1 MKYVFV
7 RAGGDRHVM
16 LNVTGLLKKVNMA
29 AGDAA
34 KLAVKDNFTLLGG
47 RHYYGRAAKSTE
59 VTKATE
65 DGVTVEVYWRGIA
78 LHYFGGTV
86 RPTGEISDVTGKSTK
101 SLLIPGPRSPQRL
114 REKSLAELGY
124 PPDRVHVIKSKN
136 GKAYLVADA
145 KPRVKLGKGEKAK
158 KLKGKDKYIYLG
170 ALRKT
175 ATIKAN
181 PAVLPSD
188 ATWTASLGEAVE
200 NALLAHEFIQ

>member
-16 LNVTGLLKKVNMA
+16 LNVTGLIKEVNRA
-29 AGDAA
+29 AGTAA
-34 KLAVKDNFTLLGG
+34 LLAVKENFISLGG
-47 RHYYGRAAKSTE
+47 KRYYGRAARTTQVTE
-59 VTKATE
+59 ATE
-65 DGVTVEVYWRGIA
+65 DGVTVEVMQRGIA

-86 RPTGEISDVTGKSTK
+86 RPTGEISEVTGKPTK
-101 SLLIPGPRSPQRL
+101 ALLIPGPRSPQRL
-114 REKSLAELGY
+114 RDKSLHELGY

-200 NALLAHEFIQ
+200 NVLLAHEYIK